1 MATPTGKSQE
11 PAAEATRP
19 TPGAGESAAA
29 DDIALA
35 QARATAVPTGRRV
48 PAWVGPAVAGALFLV
63 AVPFAITLRL
73 DIVVTLSTAL
83 MMIVVAQGWNLLG
96 GYGGYLNFGMAVF
109 FGTGV
114 YTAAWLNANLGWPM
128 LATMPLAALAGA
140 VASLPVGL
148 ATLRLRGSYFAILTL
163 VLTFLAQI
171 IALNTA
177 TLGGANGIYTTVE
190 ASTPRRLAAGF
201 YWTLLALAALATAV
215 AWLVQRANFGHALR
229 AIREDEDAAAV
240 LGVRTSDVK
249 LRALLLG
256 AGLAG
261 LAGSVYAYQTGYI
274 EPAGTFD
281 FSLSLDAVLI
291 CVIGGL
297 GTWQGPLIGGLIVVL
312 LEQWLRT
319 TIPSVHLFGLN
330 IPPEANRVVLGLL
343 LVLFALYAKQG
354 VVGLFRQRRGRRLN
368 V

>member
-1 MATPTGKSQE
+1 MATPIGRSPERAQADE
-11 PAAEATRP
+11 P
-19 TPGAGESAAA
+19 GSAATEA
-29 DDIALA
+29 AAPGDIALGK
-35 QARATAVPTGRRV
+35 ARATAAPTRRGM

-63 AVPFAITLRL
+63 AVPFAVTLRL

-83 MMIVVAQGWNLLG
+83 MMIVIAQGWNLLG

-114 YTAAWLNANLGWPM
+114 YTAAWLNSRLGWSLP
-128 LATMPLAALAGA
+128 ATMPVAALAGA

-171 IALNTA
+171 VAINTKA
-177 TLGGANGIYTTVE
+177 LGGANGIYTTVE
-190 ASTPRRLAAGF
+190 ASGPRQLAARF
-201 YWTLLALAALATAV
+201 YWTLLALAVLATAV

-256 AGLAG
+256 AGFAG
-261 LAGSVYAYQTGYI
+261 LAGSVYAFQTGYI
-274 EPAGTFD
+274 EPTGTFD
-281 FSLSLDAVLI
+281 FSLSLDVVLI
-291 CVIGGL
+291 CVLGGL
-297 GTWQGPLIGGLIVVL
+297 GTWQGPLIGGLVVVL

-319 TIPSVHLFGLN
+319 SIPSMHPFGLD

-354 VVGLFRQRRGRRLN
+354 VVGLFRQRRGRRLS

>member
-1 MATPTGKSQE
+1 MATPIGKSPGRAPDAAE
-11 PAAEATRP
+11 PAT
-19 TPGAGESAAA
+19 GAA
-29 DDIALA
+29 DDIALGK
-35 QARATAVPTGRRV
+35 ARATAAPTGRRLPV
-48 PAWVGPAVAGALFLV
+48 WVGPAVAGALFLV
-63 AVPFAITLRL
+63 AVPFAVTLRL
-73 DIVVTLSTAL
+73 DIVVTLTTAL
-83 MMIVVAQGWNLLG
+83 MMIVIAQGWNLLG

-114 YTAAWLNANLGWPM
+114 YTAAWLNSRLGWSMP
-128 LATMPLAALAGA
+128 ATMVPAALAGA

-171 IALNTA
+171 IAINTEA
-177 TLGGANGIYTTVE
+177 LGGANGIYTTVE
-190 ASTPRRLAAGF
+190 TSGPRQLASLF
-201 YWTLLALAALATAV
+201 YWTLLPLAALATAV

-256 AGLAG
+256 AGFAG
-261 LAGSVYAYQTGYI
+261 LAGSVYAFQTGYI
-274 EPAGTFD
+274 EPTGTFD
-281 FSLSLDAVLI
+281 FSLSLDVVLI
-291 CVIGGL
+291 CVLGGL
-297 GTWQGPLIGGLIVVL
+297 GTWQGPLIGGLVVVL

-319 TIPSVHLFGLN
+319 SIPNFHPFGLN

-343 LVLFALYAKQG
+343 LVLFALYARRG

>member
-1 MATPTGKSQE
+1 MATAP
-11 PAAEATRP
+11 
-19 TPGAGESAAA
+19 
-29 DDIALA
+29 DDVALDK
-35 QARATAVPTGRRV
+35 ARATQPPSRRRR

-63 AVPFAITLRL
+63 VVPFGVTLRL
-73 DIVVTLSTAL
+73 DIVVTLTTAL
-83 MMIVVAQGWNLLG
+83 LMIVIAQGWNLLG

-114 YTAAWLNANLGWPM
+114 YTAAVLNSSLGWSLP
-128 LATMPLAALAGA
+128 ATMPVAALAGA

-148 ATLRLRGSYFAILTL
+148 ATLRLRGSYFTILTL

-171 IALNTA
+171 IAVNTKA
-177 TLGGANGIYTTVE
+177 LGGANGIYTTVE
-190 ASTPRRLAAGF
+190 PSSPRRLAAGF
-201 YWTLLALAALATAV
+201 YWALLALAALATAV

-256 AGLAG
+256 AGFAG
-261 LAGSVYAYQTGYI
+261 LAGSVYAFQTGYV

-281 FSLSLDAVLI
+281 FSLSLDVVLI
-291 CVIGGL
+291 CVVGGL

-319 TIPSVHLFGLN
+319 TIPTLHPFGLDT
-330 IPPEANRVVLGLL
+330 PAEANRVVLGLL
-343 LVLFALYAKQG
+343 LVVFALYARRG
-354 VVGLFRQRRGRRLN
+354 VVGLFRQRRGRRLS